1 MTGTPNALPTLIAH
15 LDDTLTQINISTPT
29 GNSSLHF
36 TYDEL
41 GPMSVTYDGAE
52 YFYLKNAQGDVTGL
66 VNSSGTQV
74 VAYTYD
80 AWGNPLTTTGT
91 MADTLGKLNPFR
103 YRGYVY
109 DTETGLYYLQS
120 RYYNPE
126 TGRFINADGYVSTG
140 QGILGDNAVAY
151 CQNNPVRFGDTE
163 GAFINAAIGAVV
175 GGLSVLINNSI
186 SGKQTT
192 TQDLLVGV
200 ATGAIAGIGVDFAIA
215 TAGAGAIAWAGF
227 TGAVSGAL
235 QYTYDVKT
243 SGEDL
248 DWIDLLFNASL
259 GAASNLLSFAI
270 SIPEARNTTNGN
282 LVRRVMD
289 NSKNAVQGGALKSPS
304 HGKSNKPG
312 VKVPKSNYNKK
323 VTGNIAGSL
332 ATSTAIAGSNSAW
345 QRKWSSTRC
354 LR

>member
-1 MTGTPNALPTLIAH
+1 M
-15 LDDTLTQINISTPT
+15 
-29 GNSSLHF
+29 
-36 TYDEL
+36 
-41 GPMSVTYDGAE
+41 
-52 YFYLKNAQGDVTGL
+52 
-66 VNSSGTQV
+66 
-74 VAYTYD
+74 
-80 AWGNPLTTTGT
+80 
-91 MADTLGKLNPFR
+91 
-103 YRGYVY
+103 
-109 DTETGLYYLQS
+109 
-120 RYYNPE
+120 
-126 TGRFINADGYVSTG
+126 STG

-200 ATGAIAGIGVDFAIA
+200 AT
-215 TAGAGAIAWAGF
+215 GAGAIAWAGF